1 MKPRLAIV
9 FLILLPTLAYSQLF
23 GSIDILQADMLTL
36 VNKVMPGS
44 SYRVAVRADIQES
57 FHINSHTP
65 REEFLIPT
73 ELEFSLVPNVS
84 FDQIHYPE
92 HELREF
98 SFSEEKVAVY
108 EGETIFWAEF
118 SVSEEFASDS
128 LTISA
133 TFSYQGC
140 DDNSCYA
147 PQSIDLSVVL
157 PVADSGQSI
166 EWINKDLFG
175 SLQSEPPDL
184 PESADEASLQ
194 FTADELRA
202 KQIIERGLIYALAA
216 FFLIGLALNLTPC
229 VYPVIPLTVGYF
241 GGTKNQS
248 RPASFINA
256 LMYLLGIAISF
267 SLLGLVSGL
276 AGKQWGFLFASP
288 WFVIT
293 ITVIILSMSASL
305 FGAFEITV
313 PSSLLTKL
321 GANRRGVVGA
331 LIMGLTVGVVI
342 APCAAGIIIGLV
354 GLVAK
359 LGLVVKGTLLFF
371 VMGLGL
377 GLPYLIL
384 ATFSGLLSKMPQSG
398 MWMIW
403 VRKLFG
409 IMLVGVAIYFLMP
422 QLERVHEKLGFL
434 LGLLT
439 LFGGLLLGF
448 LDHAPGYTRNFKIA
462 RAIFGIFLIF
472 IGINWIHDSLQAE
485 ESQIDWIHYSGQ
497 PLEKL
502 IQNKKPTFIDFY
514 ADWCAPCKQLDRE
527 TFRDE
532 AVTELSEHF
541 NMIKVDCTAPD
552 QTILQLMNQFQV
564 TGMPT
569 LVFLDKEGNP
579 QPDMREIGFI
589 GPEIFIAKMEKL
601 LN

>member
-1 MKPRLAIV
+1 MKHRLYL
-9 FLILLPTLAYSQLF
+9 FLMIFLPTLAYSQLF
-23 GSIDILQADMLTL
+23 GSMDILQADMLAS
-36 VNKVMPGS
+36 VNQVIPGS
-44 SYRVAVRADIQES
+44 SYRIAVRADIKES

-73 ELEFSLVPNVS
+73 VLEFATIANVS
-84 FDQIHYPE
+84 FDTVHYPE

-98 SFSEEKVAVY
+98 GFSEEKVAVY
-108 EGETIFWAEF
+108 EGETIFWTEF
-118 SVSEEFASDS
+118 SISEEFSSDS
-128 LTISA
+128 LMIHA
-133 TFSYQGC
+133 TLSYQGC

-147 PQSIDLSVVL
+147 PQSVDLTMVL
-157 PVADSGQSI
+157 PVTDSGRSI

-175 SLQSEPPDL
+175 TLQATPSKE
-184 PESADEASLQ
+184 PESSDDVPLE

-202 KQIIERGLIYALAA
+202 KQIIEKGLIYALAA

-241 GGTKNQS
+241 GGAKDTS
-248 RPASFINA
+248 RTTSFINA

-267 SLLGLVSGL
+267 SLLGLVSGR

-288 WFVIT
+288 WFVVAIA
-293 ITVIILSMSASL
+293 VIILSMSASL

-321 GANRRGVVGA
+321 GATRQGVVGA

-384 ATFSGLLSKMPQSG
+384 ATFSGLLSKLPQSG
-398 MWMIW
+398 MWMVW

-409 IMLVGVAIYFLMP
+409 IMLIGVALYFLMP
-422 QLERVHEKLGFL
+422 QLERLHDKLGFL

-448 LDHAPGYTRNFKIA
+448 LDHAPGYTRGFKIG
-462 RAIFGIFLIF
+462 RAIFGVILILM
-472 IGINWIHDSLQAE
+472 GINWIHDSLQAK

-497 PLEKL
+497 PIEDFTEKE
-502 IQNKKPTFIDFY
+502 KPTFIDFY

-527 TFRDE
+527 TFSDE
-532 AVTELSEHF
+532 AVAELSGQF

-552 QTILQLMNQFQV
+552 QATLQLMKKFQV

-579 QPDMREIGFI
+579 RPDMREIGFI
-589 GPEIFIAKMEKL
+589 GPEIFIGKMQKL

>member
-1 MKPRLAIV
+1 MKHRLYLFFMI
-9 FLILLPTLAYSQLF
+9 FLPTLAYSQLF
-23 GSIDILQADMLTL
+23 GSMDILQADMLAS

-44 SYRVAVRADIQES
+44 SYRLAVRADIQES

-73 ELEFSLVPNVS
+73 VLEFSSHANVS
-84 FDQIHYPE
+84 FDNVHYPE

-98 SFSEEKVAVY
+98 GFSEEKVAVY
-108 EGETIFWAEF
+108 EGETVFWTEF
-118 SVSEEFASDS
+118 SISDQFASDS
-128 LTISA
+128 LTINA
-133 TFSYQGC
+133 TLSYQGC

-147 PQSIDLSVVL
+147 PQSVDLTMVL
-157 PVADSGQSI
+157 PVTESGQSI

-175 SLQSEPPDL
+175 TLQATPSKGSESPDEMPL
-184 PESADEASLQ
+184 D

-202 KQIIERGLIYALAA
+202 KQIIEKGLIYALAA
-216 FFLIGLALNLTPC
+216 FFLVGLALNLTPC

-241 GGTKNQS
+241 GGAKDTS
-248 RPASFINA
+248 RTTSFINA

-288 WFVIT
+288 WFVVAIA
-293 ITVIILSMSASL
+293 VIILSMSASL

-321 GANRRGVVGA
+321 GATRQGVVGA

-384 ATFSGLLSKMPQSG
+384 ATFSGLLSKLPQSG
-398 MWMIW
+398 MWMVW

-409 IMLVGVAIYFLMP
+409 IMLIGVALYFLMP
-422 QLERVHEKLGFL
+422 QLERIHDKLGFL

-448 LDHAPGYTRNFKIA
+448 LDHAPGYTRGFKIG
-462 RAIFGIFLIF
+462 RAIFGVILIF
-472 IGINWIHDSLQAE
+472 IGIHWIHDSLQAK

-497 PLEKL
+497 PLESL
-502 IQNKKPTFIDFY
+502 IENEKPTFIDFY

-527 TFRDE
+527 TFTDE
-532 AVTELSEHF
+532 SVAELSRQF

-552 QTILQLMNQFQV
+552 QATLQLMKRFEV

-589 GPEIFIAKMEKL
+589 GPEIFIGKMQKL
-601 LN
+601 LD